1 MDNET
6 LHIETLDLIVAPCF
20 CVKAGRIFQCNA
32 AAKHLPLPLGAEI
45 ALLLATG
52 QKEYTAYEGGSLYLT
67 LDLSGTVFGAEVER
81 RGELDFFVLE
91 GPAEPR
97 ELRVLSLA
105 AAELRLPLSGI
116 LASAEAL
123 AEQSGEAGTA
133 QVASL
138 NRGLAQLLRLV
149 GNMSAASSGTSH
161 QALVEITGIFREIF
175 EGNIL
180 RSGCTQ
186 LFSDL
191 TILSISFCK
200 KQGIP
205 YEKVYTHRTGV
216 MEYVAQM
223 EKLRECGKFFH
234 ELFAAIIREKK
245 VLEGQN
251 GYSVPVRKMVSY
263 IHQHYMDGISLGDAA
278 DNAGMNSSYLS
289 TLFKN
294 EVGTGFV
301 EYLNEVRLERAKEL
315 MDSSQLRLKEIIDEV
330 GFCSYPYFF
339 SLFKK
344 KYGMT
349 PKEYQKG
356 QGR

>member
-1 MDNET
+1 
-6 LHIETLDLIVAPCF
+6 
-20 CVKAGRIFQCNA
+20 
-32 AAKHLPLPLGAEI
+32 
-45 ALLLATG
+45 
-52 QKEYTAYEGGSLYLT
+52 
-67 LDLSGTVFGAEVER
+67 
-81 RGELDFFVLE
+81 
-91 GPAEPR
+91 
-97 ELRVLSLA
+97 
-105 AAELRLPLSGI
+105 
-116 LASAEAL
+116 
-123 AEQSGEAGTA
+123 
-133 QVASL
+133 
-138 NRGLAQLLRLV
+138 
-149 GNMSAASSGTSH
+149 
-161 QALVEITGIFREIF
+161 
-175 EGNIL
+175 
-180 RSGCTQ
+180 
-186 LFSDL
+186 
-191 TILSISFCK
+191 
-200 KQGIP
+200 
-205 YEKVYTHRTGV
+205 
-216 MEYVAQM
+216 M

-356 QGR
+356 QGQ

>member
-45 ALLLATG
+45 APLLATG
-52 QKEYTAYEGGSLYLT
+52 QKEYAAYEGGSLYLT

-175 EGNIL
+175 EKAGA
-180 RSGCTQ
+180 
-186 LFSDL
+186 
-191 TILSISFCK
+191 
-200 KQGIP
+200 
-205 YEKVYTHRTGV
+205 
-216 MEYVAQM
+216 M
-223 EKLRECGKFFH
+223 
-234 ELFAAIIREKK
+234 
-245 VLEGQN
+245 LEGIGLCLDYQ
-251 GYSVPVRKMVSY
+251 GPETALYC
-263 IHQHYMDGISLGDAA
+263 LA
-278 DNAGMNSSYLS
+278 D
-289 TLFKN
+289 TQ
-294 EVGTGFV
+294 E
-301 EYLNEVRLERAKEL
+301 LERAVLNLLSNAAKFTPGAAIL
-315 MDSSQLRLKEIIDEV
+315 QQALPGRAGCCGCASRTAAAALPIRFAAASSGAICASLPLRTA
-330 GFCSYPYFF
+330 
-339 SLFKK
+339 
-344 KYGMT
+344 GMAWALAWS
-349 PKEYQKG
+349 
-356 QGR
+356 

>member
-45 ALLLATG
+45 APLLATG

-149 GNMSAASSGTSH
+149 GNMSAASSGTSPC
-161 QALVEITGIFREIF
+161 
-175 EGNIL
+175 GN
-180 RSGCTQ
+180 
-186 LFSDL
+186 
-191 TILSISFCK
+191 
-200 KQGIP
+200 
-205 YEKVYTHRTGV
+205 HR
-216 MEYVAQM
+216 Y
-223 EKLRECGKFFH
+223 F
-234 ELFAAIIREKK
+234 
-245 VLEGQN
+245 
-251 GYSVPVRKMVSY
+251 P
-263 IHQHYMDGISLGDAA
+263 GD
-278 DNAGMNSSYLS
+278 
-289 TLFKN
+289 F
-294 EVGTGFV
+294 
-301 EYLNEVRLERAKEL
+301 
-315 MDSSQLRLKEIIDEV
+315 
-330 GFCSYPYFF
+330 
-339 SLFKK
+339 
-344 KYGMT
+344 
-349 PKEYQKG
+349 
-356 QGR
+356 

>member
-45 ALLLATG
+45 APLLATG
-52 QKEYTAYEGGSLYLT
+52 QKEYAAYEGGSLYLT

-81 RGELDFFVLE
+81 RGELDLFVLE

-175 EGNIL
+175 EKAGA
-180 RSGCTQ
+180 
-186 LFSDL
+186 
-191 TILSISFCK
+191 
-200 KQGIP
+200 
-205 YEKVYTHRTGV
+205 
-216 MEYVAQM
+216 M
-223 EKLRECGKFFH
+223 
-234 ELFAAIIREKK
+234 
-245 VLEGQN
+245 LEGIGLCLDYQGPETALYCLADTQELMKHYPIYN
-251 GYSVPVRKMVSY
+251 RLPQMVSATKSE
-263 IHQHYMDGISLGDAA
+263 HHRQ
-278 DNAGMNSSYLS
+278 N
-289 TLFKN
+289 
-294 EVGTGFV
+294 
-301 EYLNEVRLERAKEL
+301 
-315 MDSSQLRLKEIIDEV
+315 
-330 GFCSYPYFF
+330 
-339 SLFKK
+339 
-344 KYGMT
+344 
-349 PKEYQKG
+349 
-356 QGR
+356 

>member
-20 CVKAGRIFQCNA
+20 CVKGGRIFQCNA

-45 ALLLATG
+45 APLLATG

-116 LASAEAL
+116 LASAEAI

-175 EGNIL
+175 EKAGA
-180 RSGCTQ
+180 
-186 LFSDL
+186 
-191 TILSISFCK
+191 
-200 KQGIP
+200 
-205 YEKVYTHRTGV
+205 
-216 MEYVAQM
+216 M
-223 EKLRECGKFFH
+223 
-234 ELFAAIIREKK
+234 
-245 VLEGQN
+245 LEGIGLCLDYQ
-251 GYSVPVRKMVSY
+251 GPETALYC
-263 IHQHYMDGISLGDAA
+263 LA
-278 DNAGMNSSYLS
+278 D
-289 TLFKN
+289 TQ
-294 EVGTGFV
+294 E
-301 EYLNEVRLERAKEL
+301 LERAVLNLLSNAAKFTPRGGHIAASL
-315 MDSSQLRLKEIIDEV
+315 TRQGRMLRLCIQDSGSGIADSVRGSVFRRYLRQPAIEDSRYGLGLGMVMIRAAASHHGGAVLIDRPPQGGTRVTVTLAIRQDPVSQLRSPLLKVDYAGERDHALIELSDVLPAE
-330 GFCSYPYFF
+330 FYRDF
-339 SLFKK
+339 
-344 KYGMT
+344 
-349 PKEYQKG
+349 
-356 QGR
+356 